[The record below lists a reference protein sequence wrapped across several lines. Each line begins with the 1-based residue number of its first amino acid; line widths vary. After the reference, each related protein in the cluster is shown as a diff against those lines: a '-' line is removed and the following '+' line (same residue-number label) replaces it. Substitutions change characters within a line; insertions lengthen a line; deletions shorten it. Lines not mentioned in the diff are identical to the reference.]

1 MSTFQ
6 LTVGSNYVIAI
17 AMLGEAI
24 GFKMTRQ
31 FSQLMR
37 SKAKTNC
44 TLNALFFSRFEQVTS
59 NYYDS
64 DWFIALFV
72 PFVFGQSN
80 YIGNGF
86 STVENRSLG
95 ASYLTN
101 ERNEFSTS
109 PLRPNPCQTQSR
121 KLARHIIRI

>member
-44 TLNALFFSRFEQVTS
+44 TLNALFFPRFAQVTS

-72 PFVFGQSN
+72 PFVVGQSN
-80 YIGNGF
+80 YFGNGF

-101 ERNEFSTS
+101 ERNEIGRASC
-109 PLRPNPCQTQSR
+109 RER
-121 KLARHIIRI
+121 V

>member
-17 AMLGEAI
+17 SMLGEAI

-44 TLNALFFSRFEQVTS
+44 TLNALFFPRFEQVITMILIGLS
-59 NYYDS
+59 RCS
-64 DWFIALFV
+64 FLLCLAKVITLVMVFRQSKTAL
-72 PFVFGQSN
+72 
-80 YIGNGF
+80 
-86 STVENRSLG
+86 
-95 ASYLTN
+95 
-101 ERNEFSTS
+101 
-109 PLRPNPCQTQSR
+109 
-121 KLARHIIRI
+121 

>member
-24 GFKMTRQ
+24 GFQMTRQ

-37 SKAKTNC
+37 SNAKTNC
-44 TLNALFFSRFEQVTS
+44 TLNALFFPRFEQVTS

-80 YIGNGF
+80 YFGNGF

-95 ASYLTN
+95 ASYLN
-101 ERNEFSTS
+101 
-109 PLRPNPCQTQSR
+109 Q
-121 KLARHIIRI
+121 